1 MWVCVYIQTLD
12 IKCCVG
18 WCGAASWINVKAFHR
33 GYLTPRCYL
42 CVCVCVRVYQQPA
55 QTITIQY
62 RNAQTF
68 CVCHYSIQNGY
79 IFIRLFIRN
88 SYAFTRSILPQHI
101 FHLPSIKKYTIF
113 SPQSNKIY
121 DEHFFF
127 RLFHTA
133 FYYNT
138 SITTEKKTEVQQIVS
153 HIPTQTHSPISSGVW
168 CLLCKHSCIE

>member
-1 MWVCVYIQTLD
+1 MLCGVM
-12 IKCCVG
+12 
-18 WCGAASWINVKAFHR
+18 WCGFMNKCKSFSPRLPDASLLSMCMCMCK
-33 GYLTPRCYL
+33 
-42 CVCVCVRVYQQPA
+42 RVPTQPA

-153 HIPTQTHSPISSGVW
+153 HIPTQTHSPISSGV
-168 CLLCKHSCIE
+168 